1 MFEFS
6 DENMEHIVGLI
17 IKNKD
22 HEAVM
27 NKQGI
32 FLVFNFKLGDEEALL
47 CRYITFVLFWASTNG
62 ILVGCDKNLIGHQ

>member
-47 CRYITFVLFWASTNG
+47 SRYIT
-62 ILVGCDKNLIGHQ
+62 